1 MLTFINQGENE
12 VKTKQYA
19 LAATL
24 TLVTIGTANAQ
35 AVLTGDTKLACE
47 AILCLAAP
55 SKPSECNAS
64 IQKYFSIKHKK
75 AKNTAKARQN
85 FLALCPKQ

>member
-1 MLTFINQGENE
+1 M
-12 VKTKQYA
+12 KTKQFA

-24 TLVTIGTANAQ
+24 ALATIGTANAQ
-35 AVLTGDTKLACE
+35 AVLTGDTRLACE

-64 IQKYFSIKHKK
+64 LKKYFSITTKK
-75 AKNTAKARQN
+75 KKNLAQARQN
-85 FLALCPKQ
+85 FLNLCPK